1 LILEWRLEPPFVVA
15 APYFYL
21 FIAVLN
27 DQTINFVAIEIH
39 HVLRLPFRF
48 LRARL
53 FHLKEPEVS
62 EHTEHNDSED

>member
-1 LILEWRLEPPFVVA
+1 LILEWRFEPPFIVT

-21 FIAVLN
+21 FIAILN
-27 DQTINFVAIEIH
+27 DHTIDLVSIEIH

-48 LRARL
+48 SSARL

-62 EHTEHNDSED
+62 EHSEHNDSED